1 MSFFRYKNNR
11 DFQKGFTLLEVL
23 AALVLLS
30 LVLSWL
36 IPAFIQILDSNTKA
50 EHQLEA
56 YLLGYGKLE
65 EIIGRA
71 ETAQE
76 GRFPPPWSGY
86 NWYYQEEKNEELLS
100 QTLTVK
106 WKDHG
111 YERQVLCRKA
121 RINID

>member
-1 MSFFRYKNNR
+1 MSFFLYKNNR

-65 EIIGRA
+65 EIIGRLPGPGI
-71 ETAQE
+71 T
-76 GRFPPPWSGY
+76 GTI
-86 NWYYQEEKNEELLS
+86 K
-100 QTLTVK
+100 K
-106 WKDHG
+106 
-111 YERQVLCRKA
+111 RKT
-121 RINID
+121 RNCSLKP